1 MFMHIA
7 YLAMHMHSLPS
18 YAYSLPSLPSL
29 IAYLAMRMRI
39 RLTFKNI
46 MEQTTN

>member
-1 MFMHIA
+1 MCMHIA
-7 YLAMHMHSLPS
+7 YLAMRMHSLPS
-18 YAYSLPSLPSL
+18 YAYSLPSL